1 MRTEHRAVA
10 TNFLAPDRYTE
21 AIRSAGE
28 GSCLRVYLDVAVVLN
43 FLVDFLLILGTN
55 RLAGF
60 PAALLRI

>member
-43 FLVDFLLILGTN
+43 FLVDQFGIAPISTVENDLK
-55 RLAGF
+55 
-60 PAALLRI
+60 